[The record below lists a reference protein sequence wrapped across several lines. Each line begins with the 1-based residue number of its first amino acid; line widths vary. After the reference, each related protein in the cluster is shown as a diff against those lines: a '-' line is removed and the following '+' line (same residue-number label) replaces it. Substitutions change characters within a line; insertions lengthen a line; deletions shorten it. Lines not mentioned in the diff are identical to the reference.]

1 VWWFLEDLEGK
12 RFQSYR
18 RRGEIEGLEHCNRP
32 SSPVDRRVS
41 CCTGAVP
48 WLKLDVKSC
57 GLTYTALNG
66 RARVA
71 GRVAESFGVCEVEG
85 ECSEGDKGGSY

>member
-1 VWWFLEDLEGK
+1 V
-12 RFQSYR
+12 
-18 RRGEIEGLEHCNRP
+18 
-32 SSPVDRRVS
+32 
-41 CCTGAVP
+41 VP

-66 RARVA
+66 RTRVA
-71 GRVAESFGVCEVEG
+71 GRVAEFFGVCEVEG